1 MTTRTGWRR
10 CSGLVSAA
18 TPDAARA
25 HGFLDGARVLALI
38 ESDPEAPLSVAVT
51 IALDEDE
58 RVAVL
63 AANGTEIVPGPALAD
78 LAEALAEE
86 CQALVVFGHVVA
98 EDVGAGDSE
107 EGEDPFES
115 DIDLESTRLPERAVV
130 LTRAGERDLEQLA
143 TEANTTLYATAHGA
157 GHLALLEDGPAMTEL
172 EWREEHL
179 PVVLLEQGASFPSV
193 TVLEEPG
200 RAHLYTW
207 DAVLS
212 VVPSDPGAAD
222 VVHPFIDTQL
232 GPGALVRGLVG
243 AAPEADV
250 AALRR
255 ALEEPSEA
263 GLATMVAGLGL
274 PDDVAEFLAG
284 RTGAA
289 DLPGL
294 VELDPVTVG
303 EAVRRRMDDAA
314 EDARAHV
321 EQMRVAAEDARD
333 QARESARANVEY
345 VRRTATEASAAAQ
358 TFADPDEH
366 PTLAWTTP
374 AAGIAQ
380 LTGAIFALR
389 RAARGAGNP
398 TAGTRLWAVL
408 GGVLAT
414 ASAINLALAALPWLR
429 RLRERA

>member
-10 CSGLVSAA
+10 CSGLVGAA

-38 ESDPEAPLSVAVT
+38 ESDPEAPFAVAVT
-51 IALDEDE
+51 IALDEEE

-63 AANGTEIVPGPALAD
+63 AENGTEIVPGPALAD
-78 LAEALAEE
+78 LAEALAKE

-98 EDVGAGDSE
+98 ESVGELDPD

-130 LTRAGERDLEQLA
+130 LTRAGERELERLA
-143 TEANTTLYATAHGA
+143 TEANTTLYATAYGD
-157 GHLALLEDGPAMTEL
+157 GHLALLEDGPALTEL
-172 EWREEHL
+172 EWREDHL

-193 TVLEEPG
+193 SVIEEPG

-207 DAVLS
+207 DAVLA
-212 VVPSDPGAAD
+212 VVPSAPEAAAM
-222 VVHPFIDTQL
+222 VHPFIDSEL
-232 GPGALVRGLVG
+232 GPGALVRGLLS
-243 AAPEADV
+243 AAPDAD
-250 AALRR
+250 AEALRGS
-255 ALEEPSEA
+255 LEEPGEA

-284 RTGAA
+284 RTPAS

-294 VELDPVTVG
+294 VELDPVSVG
-303 EAVRRRMDDAA
+303 EVVRRRMDDAA

-321 EQMRVAAEDARD
+321 EQMRVAAEDARA
-333 QARESARANVEY
+333 QARESARANVEHM
-345 VRRTATEASAAAQ
+345 RRTATEASAAAQ
-358 TFADPDEH
+358 SFADPDEH

-374 AAGIAQ
+374 AAGLVQ
-380 LTGAIFALR
+380 LVGAIFALR
-389 RAARGAGNP
+389 RAARGAHAP

-414 ASAINLALAALPWLR
+414 GAAANLALTALPWVR